1 MAWPGGGQSLPGGD
15 RDAGDT
21 APGMVQ
27 EEQSM
32 SLAKTTKEINCRLLR
47 AEPTEEGWRIY
58 CRGDG
63 KPAGAVRCGRCGKK
77 QKIM

>member
-1 MAWPGGGQSLPGGD
+1 
-15 RDAGDT
+15 
-21 APGMVQ
+21 MVQ

-63 KPAGAVRCGRCGKK
+63 KPAGAVRCGPCGKK